1 MGFGYDSFYLGNDSY
16 YLGNDGYYHGNPS
29 YYFGNHSNF
38 VKLEQQPWFI
48 VIHLLVLGFSIVYVI
63 FCLK

>member
-1 MGFGYDSFYLGNDSY
+1 MEFSNDSFYLGNS
-16 YLGNDGYYHGNPS
+16 S
-29 YYFGNHSNF
+29 YYFGSHSNF

-48 VIHLLVLGFSIVYVI
+48 VIHILVLGFSIVYVV